1 MGCERRKKGVKGLPM
16 DREREVRAQKGK
28 EEVRREREKWGEEEH
43 AEGRGGVDGP
53 AEPDAQNWSCCL
65 CRCDSVRGH

>member
-16 DREREVRAQKGK
+16 DREREERAQEGK
-28 EEVRREREKWGEEEH
+28 EEVRREREKRGEEEP

-53 AEPDAQNWSCCL
+53 AEPDTQISEL
-65 CRCDSVRGH
+65 ELQSVSL